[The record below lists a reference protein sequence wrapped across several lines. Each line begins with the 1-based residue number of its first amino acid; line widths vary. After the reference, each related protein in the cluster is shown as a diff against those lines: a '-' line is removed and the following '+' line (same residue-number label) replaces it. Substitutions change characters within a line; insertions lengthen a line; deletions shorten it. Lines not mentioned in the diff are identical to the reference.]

1 MYISGEEFRRNKES
15 IEVGG
20 VEVQQMDSMTDHE
33 ASSNKIM
40 RDMNSDTQYYRKT
53 HNEHYYQSHMHC
65 SIKEGTY
72 QLADGHQ
79 PLLAVRDKNLTTV
92 FTPNPPDLL
101 RIRPLSKQDRQEVA
115 ELGVQHTHRLFNEH
129 LLYAKDVPI
138 FDAPDSHAL
147 RNLDQR
153 CERWLRFEVVLVREH
168 DVNQAEEV
176 ANLQLKSSDHFN
188 VGQKD
193 TLRLAIYDAADPA
206 AVYMAEVDYETF
218 IRLSNG
224 QNFMIQQFS

>member
-1 MYISGEEFRRNKES
+1 MYISGEEFRRNKEE

-147 RNLDQR
+147 
-153 CERWLRFEVVLVREH
+153 
-168 DVNQAEEV
+168 
-176 ANLQLKSSDHFN
+176 
-188 VGQKD
+188 
-193 TLRLAIYDAADPA
+193 
-206 AVYMAEVDYETF
+206 
-218 IRLSNG
+218 
-224 QNFMIQQFS
+224 